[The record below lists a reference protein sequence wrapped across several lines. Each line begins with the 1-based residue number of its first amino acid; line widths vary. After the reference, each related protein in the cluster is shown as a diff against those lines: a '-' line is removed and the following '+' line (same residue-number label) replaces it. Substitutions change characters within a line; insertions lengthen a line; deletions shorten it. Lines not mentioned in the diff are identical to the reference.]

1 MARMPRIVNPQTSAR
16 FGRACA
22 CLHEKTMAHDGQ
34 STRARST
41 RCHRKVASRIVAS
54 PGSCASPTSEE
65 NSLST
70 KLPRAVMRMPATLC
84 RCMRRPMCRPIG
96 VRRPMRRPIGL
107 CRPIGVRRPIGIR
120 RSLVM
125 RRPIGMMRRSIGM
138 RRRRSICL
146 RRSGNGREDQSC
158 DRHRKYRSNHVV
170 LP

>member
-1 MARMPRIVNPQTSAR
+1 MRLIACRNGSYAAHSQPADQRTIRSRVRMLTRENY
-16 FGRACA
+16 G
-22 CLHEKTMAHDGQ
+22 
-34 STRARST
+34 TRANRRGPDRRGVIVKS
-41 RCHRKVASRIVAS
+41 HRESSLRQAPARVPRRKILINKAAASSDANAGR
-54 PGSCASPTSEE
+54 
-65 NSLST
+65 
-70 KLPRAVMRMPATLC
+70 LC

-96 VRRPMRRPIGL
+96 VCRPMAMRRP
-107 CRPIGVRRPIGIR
+107 VGIR